1 MELLSTLILFS
12 FFSFLYHLGWS
23 DDDFILE
30 LIGGIGFF
38 IIGLIVW
45 GSGLQLSAIVSPSSG
60 VFELTLQTVP
70 SGSAF
75 GIVMSVFSAILLLY
89 TGNTIIKMRASM
101 RGE

>member
-23 DDDFILE
+23 EEDFIPE

-38 IIGLIVW
+38 LIGLIVW
-45 GSGLQLSAIVSPSSG
+45 GTGLQLSAIVVNGATTSIAM
-60 VFELTLQTVP
+60 QTIP
-70 SGSAF
+70 TGEAF
-75 GIVMSVFSAILLLY
+75 GMIMALFAAVLLLY
-89 TGNTIIKMRASM
+89 TGNTILKTRRLS